1 MPKKIIILST
11 IFLTIIIIFGLVFF
25 IKPNP
30 EHFKIE
36 VITDK
41 VEYRANENIHIQ
53 VKLKNNSMGC
63 YKATFLNE
71 KINLIISKD
80 DHEVALTLLAVEALL
95 LPYEVTTKKLDTTI
109 NEPGVY
115 QVIALANFT
124 IKGER
129 IIVEESINI
138 NVL

>member
-1 MPKKIIILST
+1 MPKKMITLST
-11 IFLTIIIIFGLVFF
+11 IFLTIIIILSLVFL
-25 IKPNP
+25 IKPNSK
-30 EHFKIE
+30 HFKIE

-41 VEYRANENIHIQ
+41 VEYNTNENIHIQ

-71 KINLIISKD
+71 KINLVITKE
-80 DHEVALTLLAVEALL
+80 DHEVALTLLAVEELL
-95 LPYEVTTKKLDTTI
+95 LPFEVTTKKLDTSI
-109 NEPGVY
+109 SEPGVY

-129 IIVEESINI
+129 IIVEESMKIKI
-138 NVL
+138 L

>member
-1 MPKKIIILST
+1 MPKKIITLST
-11 IFLTIIIIFGLVFF
+11 IFLTIIIILSLVFL
-25 IKPNP
+25 IKPNSK
-30 EHFKIE
+30 HFKIE

-41 VEYRANENIHIQ
+41 VEYNTNENIHIQ

-71 KINLIISKD
+71 KINLVITKE
-80 DHEVALTLLAVEALL
+80 DHEVALTLLAVEELL
-95 LPYEVTTKKLDTTI
+95 LPFEVTTKKLDTSI
-109 NEPGVY
+109 SEPGVY

-129 IIVEESINI
+129 IIVEESMKIKI
-138 NVL
+138 L